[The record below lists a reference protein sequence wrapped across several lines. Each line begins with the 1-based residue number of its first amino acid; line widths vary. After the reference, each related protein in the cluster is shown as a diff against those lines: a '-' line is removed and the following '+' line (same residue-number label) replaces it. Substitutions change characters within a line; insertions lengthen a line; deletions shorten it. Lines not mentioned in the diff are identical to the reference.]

1 VWSLLYLI
9 ILSGPPVV
17 PALNPNQPSPVL
29 TSSGSLLSLLAW
41 TALVLVKRSPATLP
55 FGFVFHSFLEL
66 TSLSSQFFG
75 SILGVLAVEICHFL
89 LETPPFLFQF
99 SGCVLVVSQWK
110 FCSLFPLRQRIVVAM
125 ESRRD
130 ELCFVGCSSY

>member
-1 VWSLLYLI
+1 LDSV
-9 ILSGPPVV
+9 
-17 PALNPNQPSPVL
+17 
-29 TSSGSLLSLLAW
+29 SSGE
-41 TALVLVKRSPATLP
+41 ALTGHPAFWVRVSRFLGVNIT
-55 FGFVFHSFLEL
+55 FVPI
-66 TSLSSQFFG
+66 FG

-89 LETPPFLFQF
+89 LETPPFLFQL